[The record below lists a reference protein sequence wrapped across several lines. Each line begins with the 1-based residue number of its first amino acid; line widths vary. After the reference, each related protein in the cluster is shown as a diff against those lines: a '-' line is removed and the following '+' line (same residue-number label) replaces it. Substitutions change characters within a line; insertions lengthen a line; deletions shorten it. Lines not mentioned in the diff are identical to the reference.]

1 MPRPGPLPAIPHSP
15 FAIRDSPF
23 AMNPHFTRAALLLGQ
38 HRPAMAVDSARQGL
52 AEEPGD
58 PYGLVLLAHAL
69 AETNQLPEAQQAA
82 ADAIGGAPDYSHAHH
97 VMALVLSKRNDLR
110 GALQSIREA
119 IRLDALSPEHHAL
132 QGALLLQERRWEES
146 LAAADRAL
154 ALDPANESAN
164 NIRASALVHLGRN
177 QEAGATL
184 DATLGR
190 NPEDST
196 THANMGWTRLH
207 AGQHREALRHFQEAL
222 RLEPDNAW
230 AREGLVEALKASN
243 PLYAILLRYFLW
255 MNRLS
260 RKAQWAVVLGGYFGN
275 SLLGDLQDSRPSL
288 APFILPVRVAYV
300 VFVWLTWAAQ
310 PLFNL
315 VLRLN
320 RYGRLALS
328 DAERGESTWVGACVA
343 AGLFCAAL
351 SPFVADSMLWL
362 LGAGMFAFLVLP
374 VTAPYKCPR
383 GWPRAVMVAFALV
396 MAAVGI
402 SAFGAGVM
410 VDTLPR
416 SQARQWVPWLRG
428 LATAYGIGIFACP
441 WVTNALMLVRPRR

>member
-1 MPRPGPLPAIPHSP
+1 
-15 FAIRDSPF
+15 
-23 AMNPHFTRAALLLGQ
+23 MNHHFTRAALLLGQ
-38 HRPAMAVDSARQGL
+38 HRPAMAADSARQGL
-52 AEEPGD
+52 VEQPGD

-69 AETNQLPEAQQAA
+69 GETNDLANAQQAA
-82 ADAIGGAPDYSHAHH
+82 SDAIGAAPDYSHAHH
-97 VMALVLSKRNDLR
+97 AMASVLLKRNDTR
-110 GALQSIREA
+110 GALRSIREA
-119 IRLDALSPEHHAL
+119 IRLDASSPEHHAL

-207 AGQHREALRHFQEAL
+207 AGQHREALRHFQESL

-243 PLYAILLRYFLW
+243 RLYAFLLRYFLW

-275 SLLGDLQDSRPSL
+275 SMLGSLQDSRPAL
-288 APFILPVRVAYV
+288 APCILPIRIAYV

-315 VLRLN
+315 LLRLN
-320 RYGRLALS
+320 RHGRLALS
-328 DAERGESTWVGACVA
+328 DTERNESTWVGACVA

-351 SPFVADSMLWL
+351 SPFVAETMLWL
-362 LGAGMFAFLVLP
+362 LGAGMFAFLVIP
-374 VTAPYKCPR
+374 VTAPYKCPP
-383 GWPRAVMVAFALV
+383 GWPRRLMLAFACVMVV
-396 MAAVGI
+396 VGI
-402 SAFGAGVM
+402 SAFMAGVM

-416 SQARQWVPWLRG
+416 SQARRWVPWLGG
-428 LATAYGIGIFACP
+428 LAYAYAIGIFACP
-441 WVTNALMLVRPRR
+441 WLTNILMMVRVKR